1 MAQQAVKIV
10 DLVRALVLKTVSVA
24 GALIKGWRTYAEGIA
39 SKRHD
44 VQGFLNMA
52 EGMLEKYKKGEEQL
66 DMVEMALTAAKQVIN
81 KDIEFDSYVVEFLGD
96 AARIIDQNK
105 TEVNSLN
112 DVNEILR
119 AHHEFDSKFV
129 ERYKKLM
136 TDLSHFDNTVIL
148 NPPKGELRKRDDET

>member
-1 MAQQAVKIV
+1 
-10 DLVRALVLKTVSVA
+10 
-24 GALIKGWRTYAEGIA
+24 
-39 SKRHD
+39 
-44 VQGFLNMA
+44 
-52 EGMLEKYKKGEEQL
+52 MLEKYKKGEEQL